1 MSRGTATGQQPTALR
16 SMTGA
21 GDTVMAVAMLP
32 LLAGASIPVA
42 AQLPNHA
49 AGLVVRKLGNAV
61 VTADDLA
68 WVIDN

>member
-1 MSRGTATGQQPTALR
+1 
-16 SMTGA
+16 MTGA
-21 GDTVMAVAMLP
+21 GDTVMAVAMLT

-42 AQLPNHA
+42 EQLPNYA